1 MGLTRLELVTF
12 PLSEGCSNR
21 LSYRPILIAG
31 PLLSFSAISFSLGFK
46 VLRLVPQSLLKSVS
60 PLLAGEFSPAK
71 LPSNRLRLP
80 LTTPEET
87 GPTYL
92 LTPHCYCFGY
102 C

>member
-1 MGLTRLELVTF
+1 
-12 PLSEGCSNR
+12 
-21 LSYRPILIAG
+21 LIAG

-60 PLLAGEFSPAK
+60 PVAVEFSPAK
-71 LPSNRLRLP
+71 LPSNRSRSS

-92 LTPHCYCFGY
+92 LTPLGTASGTASP
-102 C
+102 